1 MNRFQGHISGI
12 ETSGPL
18 SLVRVRLPGGLEL
31 AAVVLETPYSAAYL
45 REDHPIALW
54 FKETEVIL
62 ATGKAAGI
70 GVENR
75 IPCRVSR
82 VEAGSLL
89 SRVLLESEAGPLQA
103 VLATRALE
111 ALGLS
116 EGASALALVKMNEVM
131 LATL

>member
-1 MNRFQGHISGI
+1 MNRFQGHISEV

-31 AAVVLETPYSAAYL
+31 ASVVLETPDSAAYL
-45 REDHPIALW
+45 KRDHPIAGW

-62 ATGKAAGI
+62 ATGRAAGI

-75 IPCRVSR
+75 IPCRVGQ
-82 VEAGSLL
+82 VEAGTLL
-89 SRVLLESEAGPLQA
+89 SRVFLESQAGPLQA
-103 VLATRALE
+103 VLSTRALNI
-111 ALGLS
+111 LGLKA
-116 EGASALALVKMNEVM
+116 GDTALALVKMNEVM